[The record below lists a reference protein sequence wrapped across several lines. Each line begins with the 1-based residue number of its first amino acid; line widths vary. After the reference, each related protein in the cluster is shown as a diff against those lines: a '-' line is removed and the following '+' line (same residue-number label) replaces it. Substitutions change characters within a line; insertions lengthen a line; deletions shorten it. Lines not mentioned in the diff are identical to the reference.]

1 MESFEA
7 LLSDDLSEDTK
18 SDVSEA
24 IQFIVKAKELSSSA
38 PEQNSRRKRRS
49 VSETAQLVEPKT
61 SEKVWC
67 RNGNNSKNFHLS
79 LKNRN
84 YHYNN
89 NKKCFIF
96 VEVIIPRQHNVANQR
111 ADRADWKNKLTAS
124 SVICSLDGK

>member
-61 SEKVWC
+61 SEQVWC
-67 RNGNNSKNFHLS
+67 QNGNNSKNFRLS

-84 YHYNN
+84 YLYNN

-124 SVICSLDGK
+124 SVICSPDGK

>member
-49 VSETAQLVEPKT
+49 VSERAQLVEPKT
-61 SEKVWC
+61 SEQVWC

-84 YHYNN
+84 YLYNN

-96 VEVIIPRQHNVANQR
+96 VEVIIPRQQNVANQR